1 MEIKLFDVNQ
11 YDIIYDLQYAEFM
24 VKLLEKYIKFNP
36 GTQLDIIKIEDKT
49 KMEINE
55 FLYFIQCILPRNI
68 LNEIENIFKVIKGFE
83 IEKEIYETINRVKT
97 GTDQTIFNMPYLIDS
112 VDIDR
117 YKDILN
123 EMNKYDPSELKK
135 LKEYYGKG
143 MDSEYNIE
151 LSEHRYRYEYL
162 KDINKILKEK
172 NNTIEKVMAL
182 LSNINILISE
192 NNKYTK

>member
-135 LKEYYGKG
+135 L
-143 MDSEYNIE
+143 
-151 LSEHRYRYEYL
+151 SEHRYRYEYL